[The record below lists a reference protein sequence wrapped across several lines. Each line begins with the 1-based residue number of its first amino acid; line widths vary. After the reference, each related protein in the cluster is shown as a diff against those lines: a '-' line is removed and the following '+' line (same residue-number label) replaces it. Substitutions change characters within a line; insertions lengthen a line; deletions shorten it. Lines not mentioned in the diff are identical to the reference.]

1 MAGGGGERRGA
12 GAVVPWRW
20 ASRARLPG
28 SCVRPAGD
36 PRPRRPRGAPPL
48 SPGAPGDAGEP
59 VAHADTW
66 GLQEEQ
72 QAHGVPGAGRDRG
85 PEGLATLCLRWWLC
99 LLSSQTSLS
108 AHRAA
113 LRLCLCRGDPPGRGR
128 RCFSAILCAGP
139 RPSSRSGRPRDGRRP
154 APCTPREAAS
164 PRARAARFL
173 SRCLSLQVPDVLYPH
188 VGLGRER
195 QLQLLSL
202 PSQLGVL
209 PVQTPLSLEPSY
221 LSRELRDP
229 PLSLHHLPG
238 RTALLSL
245 LRESARVLGSHHGRR

>member
-1 MAGGGGERRGA
+1 MVHLRSLLGHRGTQGSPWPTRTPGGCRRS
-12 GAVVPWRW
+12 
-20 ASRARLPG
+20 SRRTG
-28 SCVRPAGD
+28 
-36 PRPRRPRGAPPL
+36 
-48 SPGAPGDAGEP
+48 SPG
-59 VAHADTW
+59 H
-66 GLQEEQ
+66 
-72 QAHGVPGAGRDRG
+72 GRDRG

-173 SRCLSLQVPDVLYPH
+173 SRCLSLQVRDVLYPH